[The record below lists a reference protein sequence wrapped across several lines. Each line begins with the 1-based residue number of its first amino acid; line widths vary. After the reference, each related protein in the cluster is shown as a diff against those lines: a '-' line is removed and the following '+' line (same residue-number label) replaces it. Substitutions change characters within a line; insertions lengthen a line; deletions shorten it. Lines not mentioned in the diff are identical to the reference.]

1 MAGGGS
7 SSWGCLD
14 GSSSNSVP
22 LLTAEDT
29 GGRERLL
36 TFVNITE
43 GSPCA
48 SHSSMTVKCKTCKPL
63 CSLLHYAEMQNQSY
77 AVYCVVMR
85 SIHFLVSGAHI
96 NSHIC
101 ISYISYTHCFN
112 DVFAS
117 YHRSDF
123 LFLGQF
129 TNIRILLSALPIA
142 AVGISWL
149 V

>member
-1 MAGGGS
+1 MAGGG

-14 GSSSNSVP
+14 GSSSNPVP

-36 TFVNITE
+36 TFVNITK

-63 CSLLHYAEMQNQSY
+63 FS
-77 AVYCVVMR
+77 AVLCRNAKPVMRSVCVVMH

-117 YHRSDF
+117 YHKSDF